1 MNGTSIAGERPV
13 DPAHGRRPT
22 TAVLGGAGLLVTVA
36 LLATAVVTTRSPL
49 DLSGSEWQTVAR
61 ALGTRFPDLEHSTP
75 IEVLWA
81 DPRGI
86 GGAEAFETISAS
98 VERIG
103 ADPEVA
109 EVVSVANAI
118 PEATIEQARAFL
130 NTPLSSSALDARVA
144 DDGRSTII
152 SITPARA
159 GGAEALVGRLRTDL
173 LAELPG
179 PISISVGGDAARAVD
194 ARERAAGAPPV
205 ALVLAVP
212 AAAVSLLLLRRRPGL
227 PSHVVV

>member
-1 MNGTSIAGERPV
+1 MDGTSIAGERP
-13 DPAHGRRPT
+13 PLRARSGRPT
-22 TAVLGGAGLLVTVA
+22 TAVLGWAGLLVTVA
-36 LLATAVVTTRSPL
+36 LLSTAVVTTRSPL
-49 DLSGSEWQTVAR
+49 DLSGSESLTVAR
-61 ALGTRFPDLEHSTP
+61 ALRTRFPDLARSAP
-75 IEVLWA
+75 IEVLWS

-86 GGAEAFETISAS
+86 GGVEAFEAISAS
-98 VERIG
+98 VEHIG

-118 PEATIEQARAFL
+118 PEATIDQARAFL

-144 DDGRSTII
+144 EEGRSTII

-159 GGAEALVGRLRTDL
+159 RDAEALVGRLRTDL
-173 LAELPG
+173 LAELPQ
-179 PISISVGGDAARAVD
+179 PISISVGGEAARAVD
-194 ARERAAGAPPV
+194 ARERAAGALPV